1 MLPVGHC
8 ARPSTYYGYFQPVKK
23 RMAQPAFAMVLLF
36 APIWATAQDEPT
48 IQAPL
53 HPPAPTEIS
62 TKESDVLVE
71 AP

>member
-1 MLPVGHC
+1 M
-8 ARPSTYYGYFQPVKK
+8 KK

-48 IQAPL
+48 IKAPL